1 MLENH
6 NKSTLM
12 KKTTL
17 IVTALVMLFSLKV
30 SAQNER
36 VLLFECFTNT
46 SCGPCASQNPALDAL
61 INANADRVAA
71 IKYHMNWPGANDP
84 MYLHNTVD
92 NNARKGVYNVSS
104 VPHTVVDGIRYANVP
119 SGLNQNT
126 VNNWLNIESPFEMRL
141 SYEVD
146 EAANTITVH
155 VMGRASQAVPGTI
168 KLYIGVIEREIH
180 YTSAPGSNGERDFY
194 SVMKKLLPSAS
205 GVSIGEVEAGSYF
218 AYTFS
223 WELANVY
230 NNDQLDAIAWIQNI
244 NTKEVYQACKSSENI
259 VPFYANEAMLSD
271 ISNVKSTN
279 CSGEAEPKVLM
290 SNNGS
295 NAITAAE
302 LDVIVNGESSK
313 TVEWSGNLPTLQSMT
328 IDLGAIS
335 FPVEAVNTLEVRIK
349 SLNGGIDEA
358 PSNDMASFEFKGSP
372 ETVGKVL
379 KLSIRTDANPEETT
393 WKIINLTTGEAVLQG
408 GPYDEANHM
417 YTETL
422 DITGDGCY
430 DFTIYDAGGNGLD
443 GGVYGLKAGSAT
455 LFSGSVFG
463 DSESNEFSYEAAA
476 DVEESLGHSASI
488 YPNPTSGLVNIM
500 SEGEQTVIIYNMMGQ
515 VVFEGVCDGALQIDT
530 KRFGAGVYAIKV
542 GNETQRVVVK

>member
-1 MLENH
+1 MSCLFTTISPVACCLLLTAMP
-6 NKSTLM
+6 ST
-12 KKTTL
+12 
-17 IVTALVMLFSLKV
+17 
-30 SAQNER
+30 
-36 VLLFECFTNT
+36 
-46 SCGPCASQNPALDAL
+46 
-61 INANADRVAA
+61 
-71 IKYHMNWPGANDP
+71 
-84 MYLHNTVD
+84 
-92 NNARKGVYNVSS
+92 NNSK
-104 VPHTVVDGIRYANVP
+104 IIF
-119 SGLNQNT
+119 
-126 VNNWLNIESPFEMRL
+126 WLNEDL
-141 SYEVD
+141 QQLCQYCYL
-146 EAANTITVH
+146 
-155 VMGRASQAVPGTI
+155 ASFSD
-168 KLYIGVIEREIH
+168 L
-180 YTSAPGSNGERDFY
+180 AP
-194 SVMKKLLPSAS
+194 
-205 GVSIGEVEAGSYF
+205 
-218 AYTFS
+218 
-223 WELANVY
+223 
-230 NNDQLDAIAWIQNI
+230 
-244 NTKEVYQACKSSENI
+244 
-259 VPFYANEAMLSD
+259 SD
-271 ISNVKSTN
+271 KQSTN